1 MALVAETSAPSDSS
15 ESDKLDE
22 KLTKFC
28 KVPALEP
35 EQVDLNLGDPRSAH
49 AINCYVQKKE
59 EIMVASARGTAS
71 GGELNRLS
79 DPDG

>member
-1 MALVAETSAPSDSS
+1 MALVAEMSAPSDSS

-22 KLTKFC
+22 KLTEFC

-59 EIMVASARGTAS
+59 IMVASAKGTAS

-79 DPDG
+79 DPDR

>member
-22 KLTKFC
+22 KLTEFC
-28 KVPALEP
+28 KVPALKP

-49 AINCYVQKKE
+49 AINCYGQKKKTSWWQVPKALQAE
-59 EIMVASARGTAS
+59 E
-71 GGELNRLS
+71 N
-79 DPDG
+79 

>member
-1 MALVAETSAPSDSS
+1 MALVTETSAPRDSS

-22 KLTKFC
+22 KLTEFC

-49 AINCYVQKKE
+49 AINCYGQKKKTSWWQVPKALQAE
-59 EIMVASARGTAS
+59 E
-71 GGELNRLS
+71 N
-79 DPDG
+79 

>member
-22 KLTKFC
+22 KLTECC

-49 AINCYVQKKE
+49 AINCYVQKKRSWWQVPKALQAE
-59 EIMVASARGTAS
+59 E
-71 GGELNRLS
+71 N
-79 DPDG
+79 

>member
-15 ESDKLDE
+15 ENDKLDE
-22 KLTKFC
+22 KLTEFC

-49 AINCYVQKKE
+49 AIDCYAQKKKRSWWQVPEALLAE
-59 EIMVASARGTAS
+59 E
-71 GGELNRLS
+71 N
-79 DPDG
+79 